1 MSRKFCSCV
10 FRMFV
15 NAVTSFG
22 TECKLQVNRKLPP
35 MSTSDPR
42 DPPLSST
49 ASLRIAAG
57 PRTAAPP
64 KYCFSRTLPLAI
76 PWTKSQCGACS
87 VAIPQTK
94 RRRAIFFFAFCSS
107 GGPGSVGRWRASPLL
122 SHFSKNGS
130 LGACDPDLAMRP

>member
-1 MSRKFCSCV
+1 MVEHLWV
-10 FRMFV
+10 FWNRIL
-15 NAVTSFG
+15 
-22 TECKLQVNRKLPP
+22 LQVNRKLPT

-49 ASLRIAAG
+49 ASVRIAG
-57 PRTAAPP
+57 PRTATSP
-64 KYCFSRTLPLAI
+64 KLCLSRTLPLAI
-76 PWTKSQCGACS
+76 PWKKSQCGVCS
-87 VAIPQTK
+87 VAMPQRK

-107 GGPGSVGRWRASPLL
+107 GTWQCWALARLSAVVPFL